1 MTKIEEWY
9 YRIQLSLRLES
20 LLHAQ
25 IIKIFLPPFFL
36 VDGHFNKDENKY
48 MMQNVCEIAT

>member
-1 MTKIEEWY
+1 MRKIEEWY
-9 YRIQLSLRLES
+9 YKIQLSLRSES

-36 VDGHFNKDENKY
+36 VDGHFSKDGNKY
-48 MMQNVCEIAT
+48 MMQNACEIAT